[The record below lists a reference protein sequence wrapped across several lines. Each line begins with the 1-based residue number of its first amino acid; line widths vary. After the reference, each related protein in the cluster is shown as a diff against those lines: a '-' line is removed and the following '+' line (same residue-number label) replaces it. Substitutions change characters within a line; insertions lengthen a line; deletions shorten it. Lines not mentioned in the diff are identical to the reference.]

1 MDIDNTTYIIYDKFA
16 QESHSF
22 NNKQTVNITIDKL
35 FKSDS
40 TVFDGQI
47 AIDEFNK
54 YALKTH
60 KIKSKIDTDFY
71 KIHLFNFT
79 ENDIIKKVLIIGVD
93 KNLLDKFYPNIPNKD
108 FLIESCSN
116 SSEANL

>member
-1 MDIDNTTYIIYDKFA
+1 MDIDNVTYIIYDKYA

-22 NNKQTVNITIDKL
+22 NNKQTININIDKL
-35 FKSDS
+35 FKSDA
-40 TVFDGQI
+40 TVLDGQL

-71 KIHLFNFT
+71 KIHLFSFT
-79 ENDIIKKVLIIGVD
+79 ENDIIKKVLILGSLQT
-93 KNLLDKFYPNIPNKD
+93 NFATLP
-108 FLIESCSN
+108 
-116 SSEANL
+116 